1 MPKISRLD
9 LLLGR
14 PRISACRVVLLVL
27 VVTVVTGCAFGQKIS
42 YTGVSSFSVPENT
55 PKKVGL
61 AVSDKRPGVVA
72 DDHSLQWVGYSRPPL
87 GIPYGVH
94 TESGRPLVDDL
105 ASLLESSLA
114 VHHIVAQTVTTQPFE
129 DRQVIVARV
138 ISNQNARNFIFT
150 LNDWH
155 TDSYVGLI
163 TSLHYSVNL
172 EVVDASGRTLGVASS
187 VGVKSLSASYPLSSA
202 VSDIFKALFNAEQ
215 ISSAVTSGAGAK

>member
-1 MPKISRLD
+1 M
-9 LLLGR
+9 LL
-14 PRISACRVVLLVL
+14 ALVA
-27 VVTVVTGCAFGQKIS
+27 TVVTGCAFGQKIS
-42 YTGVSSFSVPENT
+42 YTGISSFGVPENT

-61 AVSDKRPGVVA
+61 AVSDKRPDVVA

-94 TESGRPLVDDL
+94 TESGRPLSDDL
-105 ASLLESSLA
+105 ASLLQRSLA
-114 VHHIVAQTVTTQPFE
+114 VHNIVAQTVSTLPFE

-163 TSLHYSVNL
+163 ASLHYSVNL
-172 EVVDASGRTLGVASS
+172 EVVDAKGQTLGVASS
-187 VGVKSLSASYPLSSA
+187 VGVKSLSASYSLSSA
-202 VSDIFKALFNAEQ
+202 VRDIFNALFNAEQ
-215 ISSAVTSGAGAK
+215 ISSVVAGRGAAK